1 MQIPVSRPHLGEA
14 EITNVNKALRENAI
28 SGVFGEFIER
38 FETEFAAF
46 CESKFAVSCSNG
58 TTALHLAMA
67 AAGVKEGDEVLVS
80 TLTNMASFFA
90 VLYLG
95 AKPIPVDIDLDT
107 LTMNADDLA
116 RKITK
121 KSRAIMVVHLFGHP
135 TDMDPVNALARQHD
149 LLVFEDCA
157 EAHGATYKGKK
168 VGGLADAGGFSFFA
182 NKLLS
187 TGEGGMVT
195 TNDPQI
201 ARKARSLRALAF
213 GSSNKFM
220 HEDIGFNYRM
230 TNLQAA
236 IGCGQMQAADQ
247 LVARRR
253 EIAQFYGAA
262 LGKYA
267 DRLVLPIEKPWATSV
282 YWMYH
287 IVLRDQLAPRRAE
300 VMAALKRD
308 GIETREGFIPYNLQ
322 QIFIKRGWT
331 SAEDC
336 PNANR
341 VAYSSFYL
349 PTGPEISQAELDY
362 VVEKFGLLLD
372 KLTVTPAHRAAKIE
386 TGSK

>member
-1 MQIPVSRPHLGEA
+1 MQVPVSRPHLGEF
-14 EITNVNKALRENAI
+14 EIAYVNKALQANAV
-28 SGVFGEFIER
+28 SGVFGEYLER

-46 CESKFAVSCSNG
+46 CDAKYAVSCSNG

-95 AKPIPVDIDLDT
+95 AKPIPVDIDLET
-107 LTMNADDLA
+107 LTMDPADLA

-135 TDMDPVNALARQHD
+135 TDMDPINDLARQHG
-149 LLVFEDCA
+149 LMVFEDCA
-157 EAHGATYKGKK
+157 EAHGATYKGRK
-168 VGGLADAGGFSFFA
+168 VGSLSLASGFSFFA
-182 NKLLS
+182 NKVLT

-195 TNDPQI
+195 TDDAQV
-201 ARKARSLRALAF
+201 AKKARSLKALAF
-213 GSSNKFM
+213 GSVNKFM

-236 IGCGQMQAADQ
+236 IGCGQMQVADK

-253 EIAQFYGAA
+253 EIAHFYAAA
-262 LGKYA
+262 LAKYA
-267 DRLVLPIEKPWATSV
+267 DHIALPIEKPWAKSV

-287 IVLRDQLAPRRAE
+287 LVLRDSLAPRRGE
-300 VMAALKRD
+300 IMAALKQK

-322 QIFIKRGWT
+322 EIFIARGWT
-331 SAEDC
+331 RPEDC
-336 PNANR
+336 PNANK

-349 PTGPEISQAELDY
+349 PTGPDISPAELDH
-362 VVEKFGLLLD
+362 VASSFAAILD
-372 KLTVTPAHRAAKIE
+372 RMLA
-386 TGSK
+386 